1 MYHLSFI
8 FILYDKRVH
17 SAFFKKRYSLR
28 YLHKDGITVKRITVA
43 LENYTNTIEEMLN
56 DTGTYI
62 KINKDPTKKLSSDIR
77 DVEKD
82 GKAKII

>member
-1 MYHLSFI
+1 VYTAPFLKKD
-8 FILYDKRVH
+8 ILYVIFTKTELQSR
-17 SAFFKKRYSLR
+17 
-28 YLHKDGITVKRITVA
+28 GITVA

-62 KINKDPTKKLSSDIR
+62 KINKYPTEKLTSDIR

-82 GKAKII
+82 GNAKII